1 MEKDNKKHNTNT
13 ATKKPTT
20 KENKTDNKKIDAII
34 NNLQEISPTKR
45 IGVTVGAA
53 IFTGMVVKT

>member
-20 KENKTDNKKIDAII
+20 KENKTDNKK
-34 NNLQEISPTKR
+34 NVSPFRQKRQEIREK
-45 IGVTVGAA
+45 AA
-53 IFTGMVVKT
+53 NMLPSCY